1 MSEPKCKGFL
11 AVNQDITRGGVVG
24 RKGFRQR
31 ISMFKAA
38 SERNIENWETQ
49 KKTVQL
55 VYREQKEEQ
64 QEKRRV
70 RPDQPE
76 CPC

>member
-1 MSEPKCKGFL
+1 
-11 AVNQDITRGGVVG
+11 
-24 RKGFRQR
+24 
-31 ISMFKAA
+31 MFKAA

-70 RPDQPE
+70 RPDQPDG
-76 CPC
+76 PC